1 MEHSLKRLINTEAR
15 TILCPRCEQEQ
26 PMRDFAPLGMSPLY
40 AEMLTPIYRCK
51 QCNHLFAP
59 RAEALLIS
67 ASGNGAAH
75 DNAANGVAHDSES
88 QLTDR

>member
-1 MEHSLKRLINTEAR
+1 MEHRVRRLVDTEAR

-59 RAEALLIS
+59 RPEPLFFAKPQNGSSGEAVQRQ
-67 ASGNGAAH
+67 
-75 DNAANGVAHDSES
+75 VAG
-88 QLTDR
+88 Q